1 MGKSKILCWALLFWL
16 SDGLAEGGADI
27 AKPVARAA
35 ASGNILHWSFG
46 LMIVLA
52 VFFLCVWGVRK
63 LNGLTVNGTEQM
75 RIIGGLSL
83 GMREKVILVQIGS
96 KQLILGVTPGR
107 IQTLHVLE
115 NGDCMA
121 KAQAVDGET
130 GFAQKLMQALKGQS
144 DA

>member
-1 MGKSKILCWALLFWL
+1 MTCLKILCWVMLFWL

-27 AKPVARAA
+27 SKPVARAA
-35 ASGNILHWSFG
+35 ASGNILNWSLG
-46 LMIVLA
+46 LMIVLG

-75 RIIGGLSL
+75 RIAGGLSL
-83 GMREKVILVQIGS
+83 GMREKVILVQVGK

-107 IQTLHVLE
+107 IETLHVLE
-115 NGDCMA
+115 NDDCLGKTPA
-121 KAQAVDGET
+121 ADTES
-130 GFAQKLMQALKGQS
+130 GFAQRLMQALKGQS